1 VTPEATDYLDKARK
15 ALSEAQA
22 VAAIQLPEAAGRAAY
37 LAAYHA
43 AQAFIFHQTG
53 KIAKTHSG
61 VRSEFS
67 RLTKD
72 NPLVNRAFPTFLGQA
87 YNLKAIADYG
97 VGSEG
102 GVSLEEADEAILK
115 AAHFVDGIAALLTE
129 PLPKETL

>member
-1 VTPEATDYLDKARK
+1 MTPEASDYLDKARK
-15 ALSEAQA
+15 ALREAQA
-22 VAAIQLPEAAGRAAY
+22 VAAIELPEAAGRAAY

-43 AQAFIFHQTG
+43 SQAFIFQQTG

-72 NPLVNRAFPTFLGQA
+72 HPRVDRAFATFLGQA

-97 VGSEG
+97 VGPEI
-102 GVSLEEADEAILK
+102 GVSLKEADEAILK
-115 AAHFVDGIAALLTE
+115 GAHLIDGIAALLTE
-129 PLPKETL
+129 PQPKETP